1 MYKLILL
8 IAVLGLVF
16 YKQKIVEPI
25 VASCCGGVQA
35 HENHSRA
42 PRNIRRCLK
51 NEEWY
56 MPCTNKGS
64 PDCCSGEDRCIPSS
78 HGGKCQRK
86 NSSGHYIYSGDEQ
99 EEYDRSRHDTEVYE
113 DDDDYYEDDY
123 RRRRS
128 HDDDDVDGQELFDK
142 LINLDYL
149 NYFIIF
155 CICVFILY
163 LIYHLF
169 IEKHIET
176 GSHYSSHHSY
186 QHSSHHKPSYSRY
199 SDHNRG
205 KSWRR

>member
-16 YKQKIVEPI
+16 YKKNNIIEPI
-25 VASCCGGVQA
+25 VASCCGGV
-35 HENHSRA
+35 HVSENEPGA
-42 PRNIRRCLK
+42 PRTIKRCLK

-78 HGGKCQRK
+78 YGGKCQRK
-86 NSSGHYIYSGDEQ
+86 DGSGHYIYSGDEKKD
-99 EEYDRSRHDTEVYE
+99 YVRSRDDTEVYE
-113 DDDDYYEDDY
+113 DEDEDEGEDEDDN
-123 RRRRS
+123 S
-128 HDDDDVDGQELFDK
+128 IDKQELFDK

-149 NYFIIF
+149 NYFIIL

-169 IEKHIET
+169 VGGHTET
-176 GSHYSSHHSY
+176 GYHHRSSIGSHHSP
-186 QHSSHHKPSYSRY
+186 HHKPSYSRH
-199 SDHNRG
+199 SEHNKER
-205 KSWRR
+205 SWRR